1 MKLELTGRPFV
12 AFDASN
18 KQHRRYYAEFVKHNT
33 WGKCPVR
40 FVVPDDFGDLVTMIQ
55 RQLVAWYVANEFK
68 ERKPARKKARKRN
81 PITKSGIEKNS

>member
-12 AFDASN
+12 AFDAGN

-55 RQLVAWYVANEFK
+55 RQLVAWYVV
-68 ERKPARKKARKRN
+68 
-81 PITKSGIEKNS
+81 GIS